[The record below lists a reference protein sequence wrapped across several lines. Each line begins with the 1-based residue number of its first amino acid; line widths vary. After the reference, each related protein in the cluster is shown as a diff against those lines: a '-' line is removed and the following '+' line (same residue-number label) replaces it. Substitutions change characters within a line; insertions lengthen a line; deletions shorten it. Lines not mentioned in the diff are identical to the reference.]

1 MNSQTNKNVE
11 AIKQKIEDYY
21 STILALLSFVGLT
34 TWKNGGNVP
43 GANFTFGRRM
53 ETSPSNMISPNAK
66 ITPDAVIQPYFNLG
80 YVVEAKK
87 SLPNSRQEWDKYIQQ
102 LIKYDDDLIG
112 WWTDDEFVSDH
123 CTVLLIEISRSVE
136 FSDYL
141 AQYLSVN
148 GLSFKKP
155 FSVVMFSRADEF
167 KHYYIL
173 RTETGDILDDDLR
186 ENLRKGKKIN
196 IENVV
201 GTYGDRKFYDTEPEP
216 EFTMQVLWMDIFNE
230 MARNVVFNKNIK
242 AYLLEVDIND
252 MTKELQRLYGST
264 GSKHREAQF
273 PKKAW
278 VQKAFDGF
286 VRLDLAEVISHD
298 KYRVFFKQI
307 RGDILEK
314 FSKQRQNSK
323 TKKLSDDGKQL
334 TFLDNQN
341 SMNNGE

>member
-11 AIKQKIEDYY
+11 VIKQKIEDYY

-34 TWKNGGNVP
+34 TWKNGGNIV
-43 GANFTFGRRM
+43 GASFTFGRRM
-53 ETSPSNMISPNAK
+53 ETSSLNTVSPNTK
-66 ITPDAVIQPYFNLG
+66 VTPDAVIQLYSNLG

-87 SLPNSRQEWDKYIQQ
+87 SLPNSTQEWDRYIQQ
-102 LIKYDDDLIG
+102 LIKYDDDLVG
-112 WWTDDEFVSDH
+112 WWTNDESISNH

-141 AQYLSVN
+141 ARYLSVN
-148 GLSFKKP
+148 NLHFKKP
-155 FSVVMFSRADEF
+155 FSVVMFGRADEF
-167 KHYYIL
+167 KHYYLL
-173 RTETGDILDDDLR
+173 RTETGDILDEELK
-186 ENLRKGKKIN
+186 EILRKGKKIN
-196 IENVV
+196 IEDVV

-216 EFTMQVLWMDIFNE
+216 EFTMSVLWMDIFNE
-230 MARNVVFNKNIK
+230 MVRSVEFNKNLK

-264 GSKHREAQF
+264 GKQHREAQF

-286 VRLDLAEVISHD
+286 ARLNLAEVISHD
-298 KYRVFFKQI
+298 KYRVFFRQI

-314 FSKQRQNSK
+314 FAKQRQNPK
-323 TKKLSDDGKQL
+323 TKKPIDNGEQL
-334 TFLDNQN
+334 TFLDNVN
-341 SMNNGE
+341 SVDNDG